1 MIILTEKSISEI
13 LSKVKEV
20 SILALK
26 NIDIES
32 SKACIDI
39 ISELRDIVF
48 LIGDNST
55 VVYFDNFIDTYFE
68 SLEWKK
74 ICRERI
80 EKPDGNLL

>member
-1 MIILTEKSISEI
+1 MKLLFCKEQDEI
-13 LSKVKEV
+13 LSKVKEISTLV
-20 SILALK
+20 LK

-39 ISELRDIVF
+39 ISKLRDIVF
-48 LIGDNST
+48 LIDDNRAA
-55 VVYFDNFIDTYFE
+55 VYFDNCIDTYFE

-80 EKPDGNLL
+80 EK